1 MPQYVAPNTDVSRLA
16 FMSRAIK
23 TAEAMPPNATQ
34 HIPAPLLA
42 ELTAHYQAYR
52 AAYEAA
58 QAALSRRKTETA
70 ESAAAM
76 ARLQM
81 YLSHLW
87 QAVANRVQREN
98 LPVGAL
104 GYYKLT
110 NDGHRPTFSR
120 REEWL
125 EVATSV
131 VAGDAQAVLA
141 GLHPCGRQ
149 LPSAKP
155 SCKTAV
161 RWPSPAAPC
170 RSRNTIVCPLGLKR
184 PMTPPHARARRPF
197 VARPIPQPRRKR
209 RSQSFASRGETGGR
223 HLCPR
228 KTEFVACQ
236 PTAAPC
242 RPLAVTIVSHRGS
255 GEVLDEGMSRPWG
268 GRPT

>member
-16 FMSRAIK
+16 FMSRALK

-141 GLHPCGRQ
+141 GYPAAVN
-149 LPSAKP
+149 PSAAELQAVLA
-155 SCKTAV
+155 TAV
-161 RWPSPAAPC
+161 AESNHLPIVDAAYDEAQAAVDALRPKADALIKSVRAAVIYATHEMDPA
-170 RSRNTIVCPLGLKR
+170 SQ
-184 PMTPPHARARRPF
+184 RR
-197 VARPIPQPRRKR
+197 VL
-209 RSQSFASRGETGGR
+209 R
-223 HLCPR
+223 HYGSVYR
-228 KTEFVACQ
+228 YV
-236 PTAAPC
+236 
-242 RPLAVTIVSHRGS
+242 S
-255 GEVLDEGMSRPWG
+255 GEVLDEGDESAVVG
-268 GRPT
+268 DGN

>member
-87 QAVANRVQREN
+87 QSVSNRVQREN
-98 LPVGAL
+98 LPVGVL
-104 GYYKLT
+104 GYYRLT
-110 NDGHRPTFSR
+110 NDGSRPTPSR

-125 EVATSV
+125 EIATTV
-131 VAGDAQAVLA
+131 VSGDAQAVLDGYPA
-141 GLHPCGRQ
+141 AAS
-149 LPSAKP
+149 PSAAELQ
-155 SCKTAV
+155 AV
-161 RWPSPAAPC
+161 LAIAIAESNDLPIADAAYDKAQAILDALRPKADALIKSLRAAIIYSTHELDPASQ
-170 RSRNTIVCPLGLKR
+170 RRVLRNYGSVYR
-184 PMTPPHARARRPF
+184 Y
-197 VARPIPQPRRKR
+197 V
-209 RSQSFASRGETGGR
+209 
-223 HLCPR
+223 
-228 KTEFVACQ
+228 
-236 PTAAPC
+236 
-242 RPLAVTIVSHRGS
+242 S
-255 GEVLDEGMSRPWG
+255 GEVLDEGDDTAVIG
-268 GRPT
+268 EEV